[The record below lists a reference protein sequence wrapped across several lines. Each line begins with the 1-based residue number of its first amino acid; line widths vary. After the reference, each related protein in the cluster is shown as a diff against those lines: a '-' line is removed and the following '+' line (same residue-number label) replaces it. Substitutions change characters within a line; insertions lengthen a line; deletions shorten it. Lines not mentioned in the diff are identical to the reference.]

1 MNWGGWL
8 TLGGILG
15 ALAIFTHLGDDSSQA
30 GVVTQAGRSLVI
42 TADESN
48 ACHTEITIH
57 GHRFRMLLD
66 SGATGV
72 GLVFGSNQA
81 AALGFSPKALL
92 YSQTYSSANGDG
104 REAAVRLHDVRLREW
119 RLGDVDAVITR
130 APQDEGL
137 VGADLLHRLE
147 FRATDRACILTMAGL
162 ERDPAMAK
170 LARQSRQHASAGGL
184 P

>member
-8 TLGGILG
+8 TLGAILG
-15 ALAIFTHLGDDSSQA
+15 GLGIVTHLGDGSSQA
-30 GVVTQAGRSLVI
+30 GVATQAGRSLVI
-42 TADESN
+42 AADDSN
-48 ACHTEITIH
+48 ACHTEITIR

-81 AALGFSPKALL
+81 AALGFSPRALS
-92 YSQTYSSANGDG
+92 YSQIYSSANGEG

-147 FRATDRACILTMAGL
+147 FRTTKSACILTIAGVK
-162 ERDPAMAK
+162 P
-170 LARQSRQHASAGGL
+170 G
-184 P
+184 